1 MRDEK
6 RAHPTPRVCV
16 RCRIQILFAFH
27 VEVAVRE
34 KLALAEEI
42 FRLIL
47 YVAGL
52 ALIFVTTLIGAWNE
66 LVSMIRAW

>member
-1 MRDEK
+1 L
-6 RAHPTPRVCV
+6 CV
-16 RCRIQILFAFH
+16 QSRIQILLAFL
-27 VEVAVRE
+27 VEVTVRE
-34 KLALAEEI
+34 MLALAEEI

-52 ALIFVTTLIGAWNE
+52 ALIFITTLIGAWNE